1 MDDEQTGTDPQV
13 AVNDKSG
20 TYTQRMV
27 NLDSRRCLCMRT
39 EHAKMNEPSIRKD
52 LQSVLEA
59 DGYHVETVSNGK
71 DAISN
76 CRA

>member
-1 MDDEQTGTDPQV
+1 MKLKG
-13 AVNDKSG
+13 
-20 TYTQRMV
+20 
-27 NLDSRRCLCMRT
+27 
-39 EHAKMNEPSIRKD
+39 EPSIRKY

-76 CRA
+76 FGA